1 MAWSL
6 SYSTGLEKTMALM
19 AHLPNVWSDFW
30 LRGWLRYFVT
40 LDIQEWR
47 AAYIQEQL
55 IGAGEEDIS
64 L

>member
-1 MAWSL
+1 
-6 SYSTGLEKTMALM
+6 MALM

-30 LRGWLRYFVT
+30 LHGWLRYFVT